1 MLTALCSCRK
11 SGITFVLGEHSGS
24 EAKQNPFGIYAVS
37 IAFVIV
43 GSGGIWGVGWVF
55 CYWGGVFFGFMVHW
69 IKELCNLLS
78 NVQFIHIFHLL
89 KLYLLS
95 SIQQVPT
102 ICSLSNRNIPVSPP
116 LLSVCQRYKSFQNSS
131 SSSPENLF
139 MWYNNYKNKY
149 IANDGLNSVFFFIL
163 RRQKFSFHHA
173 QGIQNNHSNQESVQ
187 ITLNIAI

>member
-1 MLTALCSCRK
+1 MCADCFMFLQEKWHNICAQRTQWFRSKAKPIWHLCC
-11 SGITFVLGEHSGS
+11 F
-24 EAKQNPFGIYAVS
+24 YC
-37 IAFVIV
+37 
-43 GSGGIWGVGWVF
+43 F
-55 CYWGGVFFGFMVHW
+55 CYCWEWRDLGGWMGFLLLGWGFFGFMVHW

-149 IANDGLNSVFFFIL
+149 IANDGLNSGF
-163 RRQKFSFHHA
+163 FSF
-173 QGIQNNHSNQESVQ
+173 
-187 ITLNIAI
+187 